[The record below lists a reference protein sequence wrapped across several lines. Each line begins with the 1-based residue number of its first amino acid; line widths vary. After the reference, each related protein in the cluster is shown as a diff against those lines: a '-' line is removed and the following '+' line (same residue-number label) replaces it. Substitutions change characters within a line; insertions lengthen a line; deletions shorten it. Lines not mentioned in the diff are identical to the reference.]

1 MVHRRTWWLSSPARV
16 VAGLFVAGIAA
27 ATLVLVLPI
36 SGAGGDSV
44 GFRTALFTATSAIC
58 VTGLSINDIAT
69 EWSTFGEVSI
79 MVAVQLGGFGI
90 TALAS
95 LLALFVSRRLGLA
108 TRLVAQTETNTL
120 DLGDVR
126 RVLIGV
132 GAVTVLIEGVLAVVL
147 ALRWWL
153 SYGESLGYSAYL
165 GVFHSIMAFNHAG
178 FSLYSDSLIGFAT
191 DPLIV
196 VPIAVGIIL
205 GSLGFP
211 VLFEL
216 RRELRTPK
224 RWSVHLKLMVMGTVL
239 LIVGG
244 MVALTIS
251 EWSNPRTIGDLD
263 VGAKL
268 LNGLFASVT
277 PRSGGF
283 NTFDYSQA
291 NDTTRFITDV
301 LMFIGGGP
309 ASTAGGIKVTT
320 FLLLFFAILS
330 EARGD
335 QDVDAFGR
343 RVPTASIRQA
353 ISVALLGVAVVTTG
367 TLTLMALTDLDLDFA
382 LFEVTSAF
390 ATAGLS
396 TGVLPDLPPAAHY
409 FMAGLMFVGRL
420 GTVTL
425 ASALAL
431 RESRRLYRLPEE
443 RPIVG

>member
-1 MVHRRTWWLSSPARV
+1 MAHRRSWWLSSPARV

-36 SGAGGDSV
+36 SGAGGESV

-58 VTGLSINDIAT
+58 VTGLSINDVAT
-69 EWSTFGEVSI
+69 DWSTFGEVAI

-90 TALAS
+90 IALTS
-95 LLALFVSRRLGLA
+95 LLAILVSRRIGLS
-108 TRLVAQTETNTL
+108 TRLIAQTETNTL

-132 GAVTVLIEGVLAVVL
+132 GVVTVLIEGAVAIVLT
-147 ALRWWL
+147 LRWWL

-165 GVFHSIMAFNHAG
+165 GVFHSIMSFNNAG
-178 FSLYSDSLIGFAT
+178 FSLYSDSLTGFAT
-191 DPLIV
+191 DPLILFPV
-196 VPIAVGIIL
+196 VVGIIL
-205 GSLGFP
+205 GGLGFP

-216 RRELRTPK
+216 RREVRAPK
-224 RWSVHLKLMVMGTVL
+224 RWSVHLKIMLLGTVVL
-239 LIVGG
+239 VVGG
-244 MVALTIS
+244 MCALTIS

-277 PRSGGF
+277 PRTAGF
-283 NTFDYSQA
+283 NTFDYGQA
-291 NDTTRFITDV
+291 NDTTRLITDA
-301 LMFIGGGP
+301 LMFIGAGP
-309 ASTAGGIKVTT
+309 ASTSGGIKVTT
-320 FLLLFFAILS
+320 FVLLFFAILS

-343 RVPTASIRQA
+343 RVPTAAIRQA
-353 ISVALLGVAVVTTG
+353 ISVALLGVAVVAIG
-367 TLTLMALTDLDLDFA
+367 TLVMLAITDLGLDVA

-390 ATAGLS
+390 ATVGLS
-396 TGVLPDLPPAAHY
+396 TGVLPDLSGAAHY
-409 FMAGLMFVGRL
+409 FLAGLMFVGRL

>member
-1 MVHRRTWWLSSPARV
+1 
-16 VAGLFVAGIAA
+16 
-27 ATLVLVLPI
+27 
-36 SGAGGDSV
+36 
-44 GFRTALFTATSAIC
+44 
-58 VTGLSINDIAT
+58 
-69 EWSTFGEVSI
+69 
-79 MVAVQLGGFGI
+79 
-90 TALAS
+90 
-95 LLALFVSRRLGLA
+95 
-108 TRLVAQTETNTL
+108 
-120 DLGDVR
+120 
-126 RVLIGV
+126 
-132 GAVTVLIEGVLAVVL
+132 
-147 ALRWWL
+147 
-153 SYGESLGYSAYL
+153 
-165 GVFHSIMAFNHAG
+165 MAFNHAG
-178 FSLYSDSLIGFAT
+178 FTLYSDSLIGFAT

-196 VPIAVGIIL
+196 VPMAVGIIL

-343 RVPTASIRQA
+343 RVPTASIRLA
-353 ISVALLGVAVVTTG
+353 ISVALLGVAMVTTG

-409 FMAGLMFVGRL
+409 FLAGLMFVGRL